1 MERKGFPVSKDRL
14 RSGQSMTDI
23 AYVDEAADWARRLTH
38 AEARGP
44 GDIENAWRRLETRY
58 GVSFHTWWALRYRK
72 PKDIAA
78 SVYFRMRAAY
88 EDACE
93 RQARSLAHELAITKA
108 KAGASHPAVV
118 AAETALGSDL
128 TQNSD

>member
-1 MERKGFPVSKDRL
+1 
-14 RSGQSMTDI
+14 MTDA

-44 GDIENAWRRLETRY
+44 GDLENAWRRLEARY

-93 RQARSLAHELAITKA
+93 RQARTLAHELAITKA
-108 KAGASHPAVV
+108 KVGASNPAVV
-118 AAETALGSDL
+118 TTEAALGSAD
-128 TQNSD
+128 S

>member
-1 MERKGFPVSKDRL
+1 MSKDRL
-14 RSGQSMTDI
+14 RSGQRMSDA

-108 KAGASHPAVV
+108 KVGASHPAVV
-118 AAETALGSDL
+118 TTEAALGSDD
-128 TQNSD
+128 T